1 MGARKWDDLMRY
13 PAYRLAPETT
23 AALAR
28 VALSPLD
35 VESLALR
42 SIEEDIGDG
51 VDVTTVATVPTD
63 QRGRLDFVTRSG
75 GVIAGQL
82 VAAAVFD
89 VVCGEDR
96 VLDFHVEDG
105 TRVGPG
111 TVVMSAT
118 SLTHN
123 LLRAERPALNLLSHL
138 SGVATATAAWAQELR
153 GTKASVRDTRKTT
166 PGMRAVEK
174 YAVRMGGG
182 TNHRMGLADAALVK
196 DNHVLAAG
204 GVAQAFAAVREK
216 FPDVSVE
223 IEVDDLAQL
232 EEAIDA
238 GADLVL
244 LDNFTIDDIAEAVR
258 RSAGRVR
265 LEASGGLT
273 LDDAARIAAT
283 GVDYLAVGALTHSA
297 PVLDIGADLIVIDEE
312 P

>member
-1 MGARKWDDLMRY
+1 MQY
-13 PAYRLAPETT
+13 PTYRLAPDTT
-23 AALAR
+23 AALA
-28 VALSPLD
+28 AAGLPPLD
-35 VESLALR
+35 VESLVLR
-42 SIEEDIGDG
+42 AVQEDIGDG
-51 VDVTTVATVPTD
+51 VDVTTIATVPAE
-63 QRGRLDFVTRSG
+63 QRGRLDLVARSE

-96 VLDFHVEDG
+96 VLEFHVDEGAHVDAG
-105 TRVGPG
+105 AII
-111 TVVMSAT
+111 MSAT

-138 SGVATATAAWAQELR
+138 SGVATITAAWARELH
-153 GTKASVRDTRKTT
+153 GTDSSVRDTRKTT
-166 PGMRAVEK
+166 PGMRVVEK

-182 TNHRMGLADAALVK
+182 TNHRMSLADAALVK

-204 GVAQAFAAVREK
+204 GVAAAFAAVRER
-216 FPDVSVE
+216 FPHVPVE

-232 EEAIDA
+232 DEAVKA

-244 LDNFTIDDIAEAVR
+244 LDNFCLDDLTEAVR
-258 RSAGRVR
+258 RTAGRAR

-273 LDDAARIAAT
+273 IDQAEAVAAT

-297 PVLDIGADLIVIDEE
+297 PVLDIGGDLTVID
-312 P
+312 